1 MKFEVTEEI
10 YEYFKDKAIT
20 GKEIKKLIPNYMD
33 YAESETILCD
43 DIYRDDISNKLN
55 TLLCEERKIFKPQS
69 LCNEIYDIF
78 CNADKSVQTQNF
90 SIVLDYDGFDVW
102 TVKEKEIRE
111 SESKVLDKIRVEI
124 NDFKTKR
131 KNQLKVSQEL
141 LEIAKNDTLM
151 EELLK
156 IRKELKN
163 EK

>member
-1 MKFEVTEEI
+1 
-10 YEYFKDKAIT
+10 
-20 GKEIKKLIPNYMD
+20 MD
-33 YAESETILCD
+33 YAESETVLWD

-55 TLLCEERKIFKPQS
+55 TLLNEERKIFKPQA
-69 LCNEIYDIF
+69 LCDEIYDIF
-78 CNADKSVQTQNF
+78 CNADKSVETQNF
-90 SIVLDYDGFDVW
+90 SIVLDYNGFDVW
-102 TVKEKEIRE
+102 TVKEKEIKE
-111 SESKVLDKIRVEI
+111 SESKVLDKIRAEI